1 MTVNIA
7 NTANNNT
14 FDYWRNRTNE
24 LAYAMSTYAVTVD
37 SNTSVG
43 NASISGTFTANSVVS
58 NSITVNSSITFGNS
72 TSNTF
77 VNSSYL
83 STGNSTVNTI
93 VNTSFISTYSGVNI
107 GSNVSLNTSSFFIGN
122 STSNGTLSKD
132 TLYLRSDSTVS
143 VIVNTTN
150 FYITN
155 STGTASLTPYNL
167 TLGSVVV
174 GNSSITT
181 GAGGITANTTAFTI
195 GSNVT
200 LDSSSVVIGNSTV
213 NSTQTSTNLLLRS
226 SSTVNT
232 IVNSSLIQVSNSTAV
247 SNLTPQTLFIGNSTV
262 NTTVTVGSINVN
274 GATVANTTGV
284 YTGIINAASHTV
296 GSSFAANSTGVY
308 HTGTVNTASYT
319 VGTSFTANSTLVNA
333 VALNIVNQINTATL
347 FVTTTANVGGNIQL
361 TTQGLNITGNS
372 TTQPT
377 LNLVSNSTTSGLIVG
392 NTSVT
397 GAPQIV
403 LANSA
408 GNTIINA
415 TAIGSSW
422 GFSTNSTATVIPGT
436 LTATVNASSISI
448 GNSTVNTFVNSVFIS
463 TGNSTVNTFINSTAI
478 STNGTLTV
486 SGASTLGGNTTIAGI
501 FANVTGDMFVR
512 GNLVVN
518 GSVTYTGNATGDIIP
533 VNNNF
538 SLGNTTSRWT
548 IYSLNVDNT
557 ANVVSN
563 NVIITNIANA
573 ASFRVGTSTVSNST
587 GVWTTGTVNGATI
600 STGNGYNVV
609 GNGIS
614 INTTSIWIGNN
625 SISSSINAT
634 FFSGTANN
642 VSFVGSVAAA
652 NVVSNTQL
660 SSNLANYAQLSGATF
675 TGGLI
680 VSNNVTVSGN
690 LTVTGTTLYA
700 NVTNLDVKDL
710 NITVAKGATTVAL
723 TDGAGLTVDVSNIG
737 FYYNY
742 ASNTWQSNVGIT
754 PSTNNSFTLGTTALR
769 WSAVFANNITLT
781 NSISAALVS
790 ATNVSATDIYGTVKT
805 ATQGTIN
812 HDSLANFDSNKHID
826 HTSVSIS
833 TANGIAGGGTIA
845 ATRNLYV
852 VANNGI
858 VANSTGVFVNSNTGI
873 VSNSSGVFAN
883 SDYIKSL
890 VNITNNQVTTSGTS
904 AQNIDSFAIA
914 SFMGAEYLISVTDN
928 GANNKYISRI
938 LVMNDG
944 STSQITEY
952 GSITSN
958 SSVGSFS
965 ATQNATHIALQ
976 FTPSLSATTV
986 KYTRT
991 VV

>member
-1 MTVNIA
+1 VTANVTGVYPTSNSSGTALGASTQRWVVSA
-7 NTANNNT
+7 NTINASGLIT
-14 FDYWRNRTNE
+14 GGAGATI
-24 LAYAMSTYAVTVD
+24 TGIT
-37 SNTSVG
+37 NTS
-43 NASISGTFTANSVVS
+43 
-58 NSITVNSSITFGNS
+58 
-72 TSNTF
+72 
-77 VNSSYL
+77 
-83 STGNSTVNTI
+83 
-93 VNTSFISTYSGVNI
+93 TSFNI
-107 GSNVSLNTSSFFIGN
+107 GSNF
-122 STSNGTLSKD
+122 
-132 TLYLRSDSTVS
+132 
-143 VIVNTTN
+143 
-150 FYITN
+150 
-155 STGTASLTPYNL
+155 
-167 TLGSVVV
+167 
-174 GNSSITT
+174 
-181 GAGGITANTTAFTI
+181 TANT
-195 GSNVT
+195 
-200 LDSSSVVIGNSTV
+200 
-213 NSTQTSTNLLLRS
+213 
-226 SSTVNT
+226 
-232 IVNSSLIQVSNSTAV
+232 
-247 SNLTPQTLFIGNSTV
+247 
-262 NTTVTVGSINVN
+262 
-274 GATVANTTGV
+274 
-284 YTGIINAASHTV
+284 
-296 GSSFAANSTGVY
+296 TGVY
-308 HTGTVNTASYT
+308 HTGTVNAASHT
-319 VGTSFTANSTLVNA
+319 VGSTFTANATLVNA
-333 VALNIVNQINTATL
+333 VALNVVNQTNTATL
-347 FVTTTANVGGNIQL
+347 FVTTTANVGSNIQL
-361 TTQGLNITGNS
+361 TTQGLNITGNT

-392 NTSVT
+392 NSSVI
-397 GAPQIV
+397 GSPQVI

-415 TAIGSSW
+415 TSIGTSW
-422 GFSTNSTATVIPGT
+422 GFSVNSTATVIPGT
-436 LTATVNASSISI
+436 LSAAVNASSISI
-448 GNSTVNTFVNSVFIS
+448 GNSTVNTFVNSTFIS

-478 STNGTLTV
+478 STNGSLTV
-486 SGASTLGGNTTIAGI
+486 SGVSSIGGNTTIAGT

-533 VNNNF
+533 VNNNY

-548 IYSLNVDNT
+548 VYSTNIDNS
-557 ANVVSN
+557 ANVVSD

-573 ASFRVGTSTVSNST
+573 ASFRVGTATVSNST

-614 INTTSIWIGNN
+614 INSTSIWIGNN
-625 SISSSINAT
+625 SISSSLNAT
-634 FFSGTANN
+634 AFSGTANT
-642 VSFVGSVAAA
+642 VAYVGTSPAASIV
-652 NVVSNTQL
+652 NSSQL
-660 SSNLANYAQLSGATF
+660 SSNLSNYAQLSGATF

-710 NITVAKGATTVAL
+710 NITVAKGAATVAL

-833 TANGIAGGGTIA
+833 TANGVAGGGTIA

-858 VANSTGVFVNSNTGI
+858 VANSTGVWAAASNGISVTATGINVLVGNSQLISNTSGIWANQSNFDHNSLSNYDANRHIDHTAVSVTAGNGLSGGGTIAASRTLSVVANNGIVANSTGVFVNPNTGI

-890 VNITNNQVTTSGTS
+890 INITNNQVTTSGTS

-914 SFMGAEYLISVTDN
+914 SFMGAEYLVSVSDTN
-928 GANNKYISRI
+928 ANNKYITRI

-944 STSQITEY
+944 SQSQITEY